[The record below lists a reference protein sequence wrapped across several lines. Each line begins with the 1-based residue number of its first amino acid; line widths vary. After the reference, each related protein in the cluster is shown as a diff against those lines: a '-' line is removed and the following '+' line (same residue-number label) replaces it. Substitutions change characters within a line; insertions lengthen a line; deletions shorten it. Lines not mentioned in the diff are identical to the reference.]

1 MNNNPMHN
9 LATLMTEKF
18 IAASAKEAAA
28 ALGAL
33 ATHEIIL
40 LIGGLKAQSVV
51 AVLNPMD
58 PPKAAAVLRRLP
70 LKQASYILTRLEVT
84 QAAKL
89 WKEFSAPYQERLASV
104 LDAAF
109 VELLKTASHFPADS
123 VGRVMHTD
131 FIAVRTET
139 KVGELVSRLKNL
151 PRKKLPTV
159 CFVTAKD
166 GMLKGA
172 IRTAELAFF
181 NMQSLCGSVMNR
193 VEAMHPQDPLTDAQ
207 TVFTQEEI
215 SCLPVINEAGIL
227 LAILDKERLAAI
239 SYPKKTLWEKLTK

>member
-1 MNNNPMHN
+1 MHA
-9 LATLMTEKF
+9 LASVITEKF

-28 ALGAL
+28 ALAGL
-33 ATHEIIL
+33 ATHEVLL

-70 LKQASYILTRLEVT
+70 LKQASYILTRLEIP

-104 LDAAF
+104 LEPAF
-109 VELLKTASHFPADS
+109 VEVLKTAGDYAADS

-131 FIAVRTET
+131 FVAVRTET
-139 KVGELVSRLKNL
+139 NVGELVARLKNM

-166 GMLKGA
+166 GSLKGA

-181 NMQSLCGSVMNR
+181 NNQAVCGSVMNKIR
-193 VEAMHPQDPLTDAQ
+193 AVHPHELLADIRPI
-207 TVFTQEEI
+207 FTQEETTL
-215 SCLPVINEAGIL
+215 LPVVDEKGIL
-227 LAILDKERLAAI
+227 LAVLEKESVLVSVPI
-239 SYPKKTLWEKLTK
+239 KKTLWEKLTK